1 MSEAIAP
8 TSNNHHQEDVEQ
20 LEKLVSEIQSE
31 PKAKPQRRR
40 RRTKAQIEAAA
51 ATVSAKPQQG
61 ISVKVQGLAMEG
73 DAKDIALLFNAM
85 QEAG

>member
-1 MSEAIAP
+1 MSELIAP

-40 RRTKAQIEAAA
+40 RRTKAEIDAA
-51 ATVSAKPQQG
+51 SALVKPQTG
-61 ISVKVQGLAMEG
+61 IAVKVNGMDLEG
-73 DAKDIALLFNAM
+73 GVADVAALIKAM
-85 QEAG
+85 QS